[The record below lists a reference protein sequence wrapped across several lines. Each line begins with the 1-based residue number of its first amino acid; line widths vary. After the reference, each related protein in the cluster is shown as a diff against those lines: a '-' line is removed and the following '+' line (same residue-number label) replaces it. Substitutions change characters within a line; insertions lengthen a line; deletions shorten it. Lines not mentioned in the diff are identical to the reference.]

1 MALKGQFWIGEPVKY
16 QSMYHYSKFRFP
28 VMISPDGGIAGWI
41 KQEKVVDENGDESSC
56 TYYTRDLDKP
66 YGMKRFY
73 SSPQALVI
81 ALGGQIDRTK
91 PNPLAAVL
99 NTPAD
104 EPLLNET
111 TGEAEPQVEKQPE
124 TPIEKLQ
131 AKLDEPVL
139 DAADIAV
146 LAMVKPA
153 KVAKKAFHDLNA
165 DVIKSKAN
173 TARALKGAATKAA
186 NKLAA
191 EKLAK
196 KDARALAKKKK
207 LAAAK
212 RIAKKQ
218 AKLG

>member
-28 VMISPDGGIAGWI
+28 VISSETGSAVGWV
-41 KQEKVVDENGDESSC
+41 KQEKVVDENGDESGT
-56 TYYTRDLDKP
+56 TYYTRDFDKP
-66 YGMKRFY
+66 HGMKRFY
-73 SSPQALVI
+73 NSPQALVI

-146 LAMVKPA
+146 LAMVTKPA
-153 KVAKKAFHDLNA
+153 KIAKKAFHELNA

-212 RIAKKQ
+212 RVAKKLSQ
-218 AKLG
+218 

>member
-1 MALKGQFWIGEPVKY
+1 MALKGQFWIGEPVQY
-16 QSMYHYSKFRFP
+16 QSMYHYQKWRFP
-28 VMISPDGGIAGWI
+28 VISSETGSTVGWV
-41 KQEKVVDENGDESSC
+41 KQERVVDENGDESSS
-56 TYYTRDLDKP
+56 TYYTRDFDKP

-111 TGEAEPQVEKQPE
+111 TGEVEPETK

-131 AKLDEPVL
+131 AKLDDPVL

-146 LAMVKPA
+146 LAMVVKP
-153 KVAKKAFHDLNA
+153 KVSKKAFHELNA
-165 DVIKSKAN
+165 DVVKSKAN
-173 TARALKGAATKAA
+173 SARALKGAATKAA
-186 NKLAA
+186 NKLAK
-191 EKLAK
+191 EKQDK

-212 RIAKKQ
+212 RVAKKQ
-218 AKLG
+218 GQAFP

>member
-1 MALKGQFWIGEPVKY
+1 MALKGQFYIGEPVQY

-28 VMISPDGGIAGWI
+28 VISSETGSAVGWV
-41 KQEKVVDENGDESSC
+41 KQEKVVDENGDESGT
-56 TYYTRDLDKP
+56 TYYTRDFDKP
-66 YGMKRFY
+66 HGMKRFY
-73 SSPQALVI
+73 SSPQALVV

-111 TGEAEPQVEKQPE
+111 TGEAEKQPE
-124 TPIEKLQ
+124 SPTP
-131 AKLDEPVL
+131 EPVL

-153 KVAKKAFHDLNA
+153 KIAKKAFHELNA

-191 EKLAK
+191 EKKLK
-196 KDARALAKKKK
+196 SEARALVKKKK

-212 RIAKKQ
+212 RVAKK
-218 AKLG
+218 LGQ